1 MRWDP
6 DKHYKEL
13 RTLAKRIALH
23 GDDRM
28 RSEDKQFMAQ
38 GVLDLIERIKKD
50 EAAISATLEQCDGN
64 LTLASMALHYK
75 AYKKGWE
82 RMKKA
87 KAWAQEA
94 LIAYSGGKSFAVM
107 RNALIRIAADE
118 DL

>member
-13 RTLAKRIALH
+13 RKLAKGVLR
-23 GDDRM
+23 
-28 RSEDKQFMAQ
+28 DKPMHPTDTLAQ

-64 LTLASMALHYK
+64 LTLASMAIYYK
-75 AYKKGWE
+75 SYKKGWE

-87 KAWAQEA
+87 KEWAQEA

>member
-13 RTLAKRIALH
+13 RKRAKGALVDANLH
-23 GDDRM
+23 
-28 RSEDKQFMAQ
+28 SPVTTVALAQ

-50 EAAISATLEQCDGN
+50 EDAISATLEQCDGN
-64 LTLASMALHYK
+64 LTLASMVLHYK

-82 RMKKA
+82 RMEKA

-107 RNALIRIAADE
+107 RNALIRISADE

>member
-1 MRWDP
+1 MRWNP
-6 DKHYKEL
+6 DEHYKEL
-13 RTLAKRIALH
+13 RKLAKGVLR
-23 GDDRM
+23 
-28 RSEDKQFMAQ
+28 DKPMHPTDTLAQ